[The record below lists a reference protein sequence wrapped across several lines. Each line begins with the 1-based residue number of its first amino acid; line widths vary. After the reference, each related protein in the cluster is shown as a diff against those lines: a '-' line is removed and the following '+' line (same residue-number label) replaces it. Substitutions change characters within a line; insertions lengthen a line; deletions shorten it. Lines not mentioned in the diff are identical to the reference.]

1 MAITTTTNL
10 SNLEFRN
17 RIDGELYNPRLME
30 SFLELKRSRLELF
43 PLSSFCL
50 IKSGTTPKD
59 RDDTLKDGPILFKTT
74 DIRNNVLSAFDSY
87 YHIHESIHNRMAV
100 TKLRPYDVLLNI
112 VGATLDVIGRSSII
126 MDDFQEANITQA
138 MVFLRIRK
146 KEFLPGYLFAFLN
159 TKYAQNQIKRYA
171 RPTGQFNLNLVEVG
185 KLMAPKPSLTHQ
197 QNIENLIV
205 NCAAYQKQS
214 HILYH
219 QAETLLAQE
228 LQLDQLQLP
237 NKKWYT
243 ADYYEAVKSK
253 RLDSTHFRDAYS
265 DLFGFLENRFSCK
278 RIGQIV
284 TVNRRGLQPVYSE
297 NGTIMVVNSKHLST
311 THILYD
317 QTERTT
323 EEEFSKQSV
332 AQIKNGDVLIY
343 TTGAYIGLTN
353 AFNSK
358 EKALAS
364 NHVNILRLSDT
375 YSSIDPNYL
384 ALVLNSKIGK
394 LQTEKHSRGSAQL
407 ELYPADIAKFV
418 IPIINN
424 NRMRE
429 IGELVR
435 NSLSALNQSKQLL
448 AQAKRR
454 VEELIEQE
462 ANKYK

>member
-1 MAITTTTNL
+1 MAVWSSINMSYGL
-10 SNLEFRN
+10 ANKRLDAERYKPQYLENEKF
-17 RIDGELYNPRLME
+17 
-30 SFLELKRSRLELF
+30 
-43 PLSSFCL
+43 LSS
-50 IKSGTTPKD
+50 IKFEYLKKYISDISGGATPKGAKYPNNGIRFVRVQNI
-59 RDDTLKDGPILFKTT
+59 RDNFFDLSDVVYIDETVHNGQLFRSQ
-74 DIRNNVLSAFDSY
+74 IQ
-87 YHIHESIHNRMAV
+87 ES
-100 TKLRPYDVLLNI
+100 DVLLTITGVSYGN
-112 VGATLDVIGRSSII
+112 SSTAYKE
-126 MDDFQEANITQA
+126 MLPANINQHS
-138 MVFLRIRK
+138 VRIALKSGLLPEVLSTFFCCKYGRLQSDSK
-146 KEFLPGYLFAFLN
+146 VTGDTRPALTYPEIGNYIIPIFDMDNQMEIQKLVKE
-159 TKYAQNQIKRYA
+159 
-171 RPTGQFNLNLVEVG
+171 
-185 KLMAPKPSLTHQ
+185 SLQ
-197 QNIENLIV
+197 QRLL
-205 NCAAYQKQS
+205 S
-214 HILYH
+214 HSLYH
-219 QAETLLAQE
+219 QAEELLAKE

>member
-1 MAITTTTNL
+1 MAVWNIVKRTDFRSH
-10 SNLEFRN
+10 SNIMAEHYQLE
-17 RIDGELYNPRLME
+17 RIRAEEFLKSISKYRIKDLFKEVIQIVSP
-30 SFLELKRSRLELF
+30 LELGDEWNVYDLSDGISNFLTTEHHYTKASSGKKVAVENDFVISRLRSYLKEMAVVPKCNYKMAFSTEYLVYRPKQSISASILLPF
-43 PLSSFCL
+43 SLSSYVQS
-50 IKSGTTPKD
+50 I
-59 RDDTLKDGPILFKTT
+59 LKWAQMGNEHPRF
-74 DIRNNVLSAFDSY
+74 
-87 YHIHESIHNRMAV
+87 
-100 TKLRPYDVLLNI
+100 
-112 VGATLDVIGRSSII
+112 SSETFGEIFI
-126 MDDFQEANITQA
+126 PNS
-138 MVFLRIRK
+138 
-146 KEFLPGYLFAFLN
+146 
-159 TKYAQNQIKRYA
+159 
-171 RPTGQFNLNLVEVG
+171 LVEMSNEIAAFVVE
-185 KLMAPKPSLTHQ
+185 A
-197 QNIENLIV
+197 IEF
-205 NCAAYQKQS
+205 QKQS
-214 HILYH
+214 QTLYH
-219 QAETLLAQE
+219 QAEELLSKE
-228 LQLDQLQLP
+228 LQLDQLKLS

-323 EEEFSKQSV
+323 EEVFSKQSV